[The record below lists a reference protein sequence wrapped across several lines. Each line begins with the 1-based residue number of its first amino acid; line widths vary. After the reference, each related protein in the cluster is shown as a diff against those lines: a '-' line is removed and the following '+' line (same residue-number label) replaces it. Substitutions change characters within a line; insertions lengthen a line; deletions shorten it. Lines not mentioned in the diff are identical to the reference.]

1 LAAVLAAALLMG
13 IFPFASR
20 WQRSSLELTVSTSAR
35 EVPFFPLRRPA
46 TPFSSTLVARLA
58 IRRTAASLMVRTRA
72 KMPSQLICGRED
84 LSKLDVVEHARES

>member
-35 EVPFFPLRRPA
+35 ETPFFLFRRPA
-46 TPFSSTLVARLA
+46 TPFSSTLVARFSDPA
-58 IRRTAASLMVRTRA
+58 HRSE
-72 KMPSQLICGRED
+72 SQLICGRED
-84 LSKLDVVEHARES
+84 SSKLDVVERARKS